1 MNINQ
6 LRFIIAVVETGS
18 FSKAAESCFVT
29 QPSLS
34 NAISQIESELGGR
47 IFKRSTRQVNL
58 TAFGEHLLPMVRAI
72 LVSIDDLKE
81 SAENYSNPK
90 HKLVR
95 IGMTPLT
102 NISLLNTVI
111 DPYRKK
117 YPEVEITFKECLMDD
132 LNTRLLSN
140 HIDMAFVEKNQ
151 INKSIKSHLF
161 YTEPLYYLPQEENHF
176 KQKRN
181 AIVLK
186 DLQNETFI
194 LAEGCGLS
202 DLIRDLF
209 KKNKLDFNEYRGK
222 ALSYKVIEEWASL
235 GIGSAILPKSKIAK
249 NNKTAIPLYISKK
262 NNAEISLAVCWHE
275 DSQKLSHIESF
286 INHVK
291 KVSKAIVDGVAA

>member
-34 NAISQIESELGGR
+34 NAISQIESELGGK

-58 TAFGEHLLPMVRAI
+58 SSFGEHVLPMVRAI
-72 LVSIDDLKE
+72 LTSIDDLKE
-81 SAENYSNPK
+81 SAENYSNPE
-90 HKLVR
+90 HKLIR

-117 YPEVEITFKECLMDD
+117 YPEVEITYKECLMDD
-132 LNTRLLSN
+132 LNTRLLN
-140 HIDMAFVEKNQ
+140 NQIDLAFVEKNQ
-151 INKSIKSHLF
+151 ISKSVKSHPF
-161 YTEPLYYLPQEENHF
+161 YTEPLYYLPQENDDF
-176 KQKRN
+176 KQQRN
-181 AIVLK
+181 AITLK
-186 DLQNETFI
+186 ETKDDTFI

-202 DLIRDLF
+202 DLLRDLF
-209 KKNKLDFNEYRGK
+209 KKNKLDLNEYRGK

-235 GIGSAILPKSKIAK
+235 GIGSAILPRSKIAK
-249 NNKTAIPLYISKK
+249 NNDTAIPLYIRKK
-262 NNAEISLAVCWHE
+262 NNAQITLAVCWHE
-275 DSQKLSHIESF
+275 ESQNLSHIGNF
-286 INHVK
+286 TNHIK
-291 KVSKAIVDGVAA
+291 KISKAIVDGVVA